1 MLFNKF
7 VFVIIIIRRH
17 HHYHHHKYDPSVKK
31 TWDHGL
37 TLILT
42 CLAMSIIS
50 AVCLFIIST
59 IYVGS
64 ESICLIK
71 PPYPLFMRLL
81 PLNWTTATAYY
92 VAFLL
97 FTLIN
102 FEEFKMLLPD
112 L

>member
-7 VFVIIIIRRH
+7 AFVIIIIRRH
-17 HHYHHHKYDPSVKK
+17 HHYHHHQ

-37 TLILT
+37 TLILI

-50 AVCLFIIST
+50 AIRLFIIST

-71 PPYPLFMRLL
+71 PPNPLSMRLL

-92 VAFLL
+92 MAFLL